1 MVGRNGRREAS
12 SRAHLLV
19 ECYSHAADA
28 DNHAVRE
35 AAAQCIAEMAQQLER
50 EAVAP
55 HVDTLVATLLRL
67 FGDGSWPVRDCA
79 CRAAGAFV
87 CAFPQQSKPA
97 LAQLMPLWLAHLHDN
112 IGSVREHAAV
122 ALAQALAVY
131 GGDVYAQVLDE
142 LDRALPGAL
151 EQPSVSTSHSKLQ
164 STTKFGVAGAVTKP
178 TAPAAAPAAPADSA
192 VFSLEAKRMRDNDLA
207 LHNDAQTFSCGSL
220 APRLKRGGGCMDH
233 GFARDTE
240 AWERTDGAVYL
251 LREVTGVVAAK
262 PHDDD
267 DKLNAGNE
275 RVRRS
280 VHANWLPLIAKIA
293 ALRHFAHYPNL
304 LEVCFEFYLFD

>member
-1 MVGRNGRREAS
+1 VVGRNGRREAS

-178 TAPAAAPAAPADSA
+178 AAPAAAPAAAAPADSA

-207 LHNDAQTFSCGSL
+207 LL
-220 APRLKRGGGCMDH
+220 
-233 GFARDTE
+233 
-240 AWERTDGAVYL
+240 
-251 LREVTGVVAAK
+251 VAAK